1 MTDKYNIAIKHS
13 SPSVLMFDTKS
24 EFSKPVTVLATASR
38 ACITDSEGN
47 AVFLDAYQMRGLFRM
62 QKEVMEILQ
71 DIHEEEPSRSEG
83 RGPSIDE
90 VTPEQWNKLKFK

>member
-1 MTDKYNIAIKHS
+1 MIDKYNIAIKHS
-13 SPSVLMFDTKS
+13 TPSVLMFDTKS
-24 EFSKPVTVLATASR
+24 EFSKPVTVLATSSR

-62 QKEVMEILQ
+62 QDEIMKTLK
-71 DIHEEEPSRSEG
+71 DIHEEEPS